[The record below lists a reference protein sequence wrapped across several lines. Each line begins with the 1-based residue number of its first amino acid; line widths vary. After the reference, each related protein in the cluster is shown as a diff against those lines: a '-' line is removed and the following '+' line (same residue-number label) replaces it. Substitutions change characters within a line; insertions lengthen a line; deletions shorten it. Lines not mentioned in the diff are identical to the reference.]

1 MEYRVIPE
9 ENFYLKEIKNVC
21 KVLLNQEVNFEN
33 LKEYLK
39 KSDSLEAS
47 SENNFT
53 KKFKSISKRIFS
65 LTPTLQKFLVEK
77 SIENSRF
84 INLYS
89 ILCVERIIAEFMD
102 EVIKNK
108 FYNFNYI
115 VYEKEFREYI
125 MYKGE
130 QEEKVNNWSEASK
143 KKMITKIKNF
153 LVEGGFL
160 KKESDGSFK
169 IIKPIIDEEVI
180 KEIKENGS
188 KKILEIMLY

>member
-115 VYEKEFREYI
+115 VYE
-125 MYKGE
+125 
-130 QEEKVNNWSEASK
+130 
-143 KKMITKIKNF
+143 
-153 LVEGGFL
+153 
-160 KKESDGSFK
+160 
-169 IIKPIIDEEVI
+169 
-180 KEIKENGS
+180 
-188 KKILEIMLY
+188 